1 MLLKDAQVAIKVI
14 VVKQKKTFIP
24 ENVEMKMVLKWLEI
38 DAQHKWKELCNKQF
52 ISLVLLPT
60 VVLYSLHCRY
70 FPSQGFREAYSL
82 PSREK

>member
-38 DAQHKWKELCNKQF
+38 DAQHK
-52 ISLVLLPT
+52 
-60 VVLYSLHCRY
+60 
-70 FPSQGFREAYSL
+70 
-82 PSREK
+82 